1 MRARRPRALVAG
13 DRVMLLSPSGPADPE
28 RVRGTVELMTGWGL
42 DVGVA
47 EHALERSGYLAGA
60 DSGRA
65 GDLVAALSDPS
76 VRGVFCIRGGYGAQ
90 RIVDRLPATLADAPV
105 VVGFSDVTAVHL
117 ALWRRGVAS
126 LHAPGSAWWD
136 ERLAPGS
143 SEVVRRLLTDP
154 SAVTVVLRDAAEAS
168 AAVCVPGR
176 AHGVLLGGNLSMLE
190 TSVGTPDHPDL
201 AGAIVMIEDVGEAP
215 YRVDRMLTHLLR
227 AGALRGVTGVAVG
240 QFTDCV
246 GPPAHPDVVEV
257 VAERLGRLGV
267 PVLGGLRVGHGNG
280 QVPVPLGVPAELD
293 ADAGTLTVQPL
304 VR

>member
-1 MRARRPRALVAG
+1 MSARRPRALVAG

-42 DVGVA
+42 DAGVA

-90 RIVDRLPATLADAPV
+90 RIADRLPATLADAPV

-190 TSVGTPDHPDL
+190 ASVGTPDHPDL